1 MQVLAGVVANDFNLS
16 TMEAEVGR
24 YLEIP
29 GQPRLLSKTQSQKG
43 KTTKQE
49 KKKKRIQISDFYSV
63 LKYTRRVFA
72 VNGLKQLILKNLILT
87 LILIVQCK
95 TTCML

>member
-1 MQVLAGVVANDFNLS
+1 MQVLAGVVANAFNLS

-29 GQPRLLSKTQSQKG
+29 DQPRLLSKTQSQKG

-49 KKKKRIQISDFYSV
+49 KKKKKNTDFYSV

>member
-1 MQVLAGVVANDFNLS
+1 MQVLAGVVANAFNLS

-49 KKKKRIQISDFYSV
+49 KKKRIQISDFHSV

-72 VNGLKQLILKNLILT
+72 VDGLKQLILKNLILT

>member
-1 MQVLAGVVANDFNLS
+1 MQVLAGVVANAFNLS

-24 YLEIP
+24 YLEIS

-49 KKKKRIQISDFYSV
+49 KKKRIQISDFYSV

-72 VNGLKQLILKNLILT
+72 VDGLKQLILKNLILT